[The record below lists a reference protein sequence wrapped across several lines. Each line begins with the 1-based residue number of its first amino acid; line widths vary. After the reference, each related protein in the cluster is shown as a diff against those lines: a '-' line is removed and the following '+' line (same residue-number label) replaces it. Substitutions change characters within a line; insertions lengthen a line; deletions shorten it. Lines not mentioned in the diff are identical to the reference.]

1 MHSPPLPPFYSR
13 SVPSRRPP
21 NEYLHKF
28 SGEPEAQLGV
38 YFSEDALGGKIV
50 MSLKLMAPV
59 VLAGFI
65 AIGAVDS
72 QSMFSPRPIA
82 EQQVKL
88 TRAALS
94 AEHFDEHF
102 LDMRVPRE
110 PIVASDYRRKS
121 LHIKK

>member
-1 MHSPPLPPFYSR
+1 
-13 SVPSRRPP
+13 
-21 NEYLHKF
+21 
-28 SGEPEAQLGV
+28 
-38 YFSEDALGGKIV
+38 

-72 QSMFSPRPIA
+72 QSMFSPKPIA
-82 EQQVKL
+82 EQHVKL
-88 TRAALS
+88 TRAALF

-102 LDMRVPRE
+102 LDMRVLRE

>member
-1 MHSPPLPPFYSR
+1 
-13 SVPSRRPP
+13 
-21 NEYLHKF
+21 
-28 SGEPEAQLGV
+28 
-38 YFSEDALGGKIV
+38 
-50 MSLKLMAPV
+50 MSSKLIAPV

-65 AIGAVDS
+65 AIGNVDPHV
-72 QSMFSPRPIA
+72 MFSPKPIA
-82 EQQVKL
+82 EQQVKF
-88 TRAALS
+88 TPVALF